1 MATYVILSKL
11 SPDAVRDPADFP
23 HLAET
28 VEAEIRRQCPDVH
41 WKASY
46 GTFGRYDVVDIVES
60 DDVGQVERAA
70 LIIRSYG
77 HASTETMLA
86 EPWPEFVN
94 KTKGRALTGAG
105 AQAERPLLDFQ
116 V

>member
-11 SPDAVRDPADFP
+11 SPDAIRDPSDFP
-23 HLAET
+23 KLAAQ
-28 VEAEIRRQCPDVH
+28 VEDEIKRQCPDVH

-46 GTFGRYDVVDIVES
+46 GTFGRFDVVDIVES
-60 DDVGQVERAA
+60 EDVGQVERAA

-86 EPWPEFVN
+86 EPWPEFVS
-94 KTKGRALTGAG
+94 KTKERAMAGAG
-105 AQAERPLLDFQ
+105 AQAERPMLDFQ